1 MGKSVLIGAVLYTCL
16 LVAPPARAV
25 IQVGLE
31 DPQDTASGIDV
42 VRGFAFIPGGGAV
55 TVKLRVNGETTEVE
69 IPCCGPRQDVV
80 NAFGAGTPLN
90 SGFGLLQN
98 YGNFPPGVLSIGVE
112 VSAPGETP
120 VTIDRSIL
128 VTKPGARSGEPS
140 ALFSFLSDL
149 NIDNASVA
157 IDDVAGEI
165 IVAPVAAVDGG
176 AGGTRQ
182 ATIRLGWSPS
192 TQRFGIV
199 SAASDTSF
207 AAVQSIF
214 NARCA
219 LPTCHV
225 GGGTTLPG
233 ALDLSEG
240 NAFRNLV
247 PIRSLED
254 GTRFRINPGD
264 DEASYLYQKIIE
276 DGDITGSR
284 MPLSCAGD
292 SCLSDEEIE
301 IIENWI
307 NNGGA
312 PPQ

>member
-1 MGKSVLIGAVLYTCL
+1 MGKNALIGAVLYTCL

-80 NAFGAGTPLN
+80 NVFGEGTPLN

-149 NIDNASVA
+149 NIDNANVA
-157 IDDVAGEI
+157 IDAVAGEI

-207 AAVQSIF
+207 AAVQQIF
-214 NARCA
+214 TSRCA
-219 LPTCHV
+219 TFGCHDSV
-225 GGGTTLPG
+225 TRAQGQ
-233 ALDLSEG
+233 DLSAG
-240 NAFRNLV
+240 QAFRNIV
-247 PIRSLED
+247 AIKSTED
-254 GTRFRINPGD
+254 ASRFRVNPGD
-264 DEASYLYQKIIE
+264 AMASYLYQKIIE
-276 DGDITGSR
+276 GGNIAPGTVR
-284 MPLSCAGD
+284 MPFGCTTN
-292 SCLSDEEIE
+292 CLSQDEINT
-301 IIENWI
+301 IGNWI
-307 NNGGA
+307 NSGGA